1 MEDPMEKNTTLS
13 GKTLRK
19 SALMVTLLAATL
31 SLTACVIPHDRGHRD
46 GGRRHHHQWNN
57 NDDNWNGGGHHRR
70 PHWQGQGGSGGGGSW
85 GGGGH
90 WNGNH

>member
-1 MEDPMEKNTTLS
+1 MEDPMEKKTTLS

-19 SALMVTLLAATL
+19 PALMVTLLAATL

-57 NDDNWNGGGHHRR
+57 DDNWNGGGHHRR
-70 PHWQGQGGSGGGGSW
+70 PNWQGQGGSGGGSW

-90 WNGNH
+90 WNDNH